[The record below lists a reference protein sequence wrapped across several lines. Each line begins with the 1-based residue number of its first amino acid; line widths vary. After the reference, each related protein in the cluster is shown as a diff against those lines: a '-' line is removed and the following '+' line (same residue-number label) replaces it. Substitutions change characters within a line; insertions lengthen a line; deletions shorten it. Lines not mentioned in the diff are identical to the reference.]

1 VRRPATT
8 HPSSLWLDVLRA
20 RVPGAVINLVSN
32 TGHFMMLERPPLIAD
47 WVKDRFQTDHTTKTK
62 NSAQYPINT

>member
-1 VRRPATT
+1 
-8 HPSSLWLDVLRA
+8 LRA
-20 RVPGAVINLVSN
+20 RVRGAVINLVSN
-32 TGHFMMLERPPLIAD
+32 TGHFMMLERPQLIAG